1 MDQVFPLGFPPATAF
16 YLALFVLTL
25 VVHVLF
31 MNYVLAGTAY
41 LLWYRVWTSLGSK
54 PIVPSQQSPTASKLP
69 AKQFPPTVGGVLCDW
84 LPAMLSGAITA
95 GVAPLLFLQILY
107 QREFYTANL
116 LLFNRWMIILPVLI
130 VGFYGLYLVRGNWFD
145 RRSTPLRLLLAA
157 LPLLCVAF
165 IAYSWTE
172 NHLLSMQSTDVWRS
186 LYVRQPFFYYES
198 RLVPRLMVWAFGSLP
213 TLAMWLGWQLWYRQR
228 RHSDVPPVQTQH
240 VARLAQVGLVLAA
253 VGAGWYYSVA
263 DEVTRNA
270 LISPAARPYSILAAV
285 GFVLSTVAWLWQWKL
300 STLDARPLSTATVG
314 LVITVLGASVC
325 REVVRLAA
333 IGPDRLAEL
342 LPSHQAATR
351 VDGFSAFLI
360 FALLNSALIALCF
373 WLVRKG
379 LRRNELGV
387 RPKS

>member
-25 VVHVLF
+25 AVHVLF

-41 LLWYRVWTSLGSK
+41 LLWYRVWNS
-54 PIVPSQQSPTASKLP
+54 PDCNAPVPSVPQSHAPPLP

-130 VGFYGLYLVRGNWFD
+130 VGFYGLYLVRGQWFD
-145 RRSTPLRLLLAA
+145 RRSAPLRLLLAA

-172 NHLLSMQSTDVWRS
+172 NHLLSMQSTEVWRAFY
-186 LYVRQPFFYYES
+186 LKQPLFYYEP

-228 RHSDVPPVQTQH
+228 RLGDVPPVQTQH
-240 VARLAQVGLVLAA
+240 VARLALVGLVLAA
-253 VGAGWYYSVA
+253 IGGGWYYNVV
-263 DEVTRNA
+263 DEGTRNA
-270 LISPAARPYSILAAV
+270 LVSPAARPFALMAAI
-285 GFVLSTVAWLWQWKL
+285 GFVLSSVAWIWQWKI
-300 STLDARPLSTATVG
+300 SQLDARPLSLATLG

-333 IGPDRLAEL
+333 LGPNRLAEL
-342 LPSHQAATR
+342 LPSHQAATQ
-351 VDGFSAFLI
+351 VDGFFAFLV
-360 FALLNSALIALCF
+360 FALFNGALIAVCF
-373 WLVRKG
+373 WLVRRG
-379 LRRNELGV
+379 LRRNQHGD
-387 RPKS
+387 

>member
-1 MDQVFPLGFPPATAF
+1 MEQVFPLGFPPATAF
-16 YLALFVLTL
+16 YLTLFVLTL
-25 VVHVLF
+25 LVHVLF

-41 LLWYRVWTSLGSK
+41 LLWYRVWNSPGFNPIAQPK
-54 PIVPSQQSPTASKLP
+54 PTDAAHELP
-69 AKQFPPTVGGVLCDW
+69 AKQFPPTVGGILCDW

-130 VGFYGLYLVRGNWFD
+130 VGFYGLYLVRGKWFD
-145 RRSTPLRLLLAA
+145 RRSAPLRLLLAA

-165 IAYSWTE
+165 VAYSWTE
-172 NHLLSMQSTDVWRS
+172 NHLLSMQSTEVWRS
-186 LYVRQPFFYYES
+186 FYVRQPLFYYEP

-228 RHSDVPPVQTQH
+228 QLGDVPPVQTQH
-240 VARLAQVGLVLAA
+240 VARLALVGLVLAA

-263 DEVTRNA
+263 DAVTRNA
-270 LISPAARPYSILAAV
+270 LVSPAALPYGILAAI
-285 GFVLSTVAWLWQWKL
+285 GFALSIVAWLWQGRLAKL
-300 STLDARPLSTATVG
+300 DGRPLGLATTG
-314 LVITVLGASVC
+314 LMAAVLGASVC

-333 IGPDRLAEL
+333 IGPGRLAQL

-351 VDGFSAFLI
+351 VDGFFAFLL
-360 FALLNSALIALCF
+360 FAVFNGLLIALCF
-373 WLVRKG
+373 WLVRRG
-379 LRRNELGV
+379 LRRHQHG
-387 RPKS
+387 S